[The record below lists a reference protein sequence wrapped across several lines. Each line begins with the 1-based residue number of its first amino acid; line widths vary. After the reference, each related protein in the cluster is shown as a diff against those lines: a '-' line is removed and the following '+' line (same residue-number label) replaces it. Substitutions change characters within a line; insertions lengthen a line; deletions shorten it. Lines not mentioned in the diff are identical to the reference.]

1 MRGVK
6 INLIGVSKMALDR
19 FDDTPNSCVESRMLF
34 TVMLL
39 EYIYMCVLLHGED
52 IMKVS
57 MNEYVYICS
66 VKLGCFTSVKLQ
78 SLCMTT

>member
-6 INLIGVSKMALDR
+6 INLIGLSKMAIDR

-39 EYIYMCVLLHGED
+39 EYIYVCVVAWGRHYEG
-52 IMKVS
+52 V
-57 MNEYVYICS
+57 
-66 VKLGCFTSVKLQ
+66 
-78 SLCMTT
+78 